1 DRGRQIEEQ
10 LVPEYAHPLHDGS
23 LPIVADEQQLLEE
36 DRVHRYRGEGGR
48 EERLDLLP
56 RNGDRVAEED
66 VADGVGLLR
75 DPRAVQ
81 DGEHQGAGD
90 DVPEAHDGLRSQ
102 LAMPRPQRK
111 EHRGHAGEE
120 QREPGRLEQQRNAAV
135 RVRVDAE
142 DGAEPEGEGH
152 AHAGDLAQRGGDEHH
167 PLENDEHADVPE
179 HRPGQYPGDH
189 WVAPQIPSCPEV
201 REAAHGGPPSP
212 STTMA
217 VLPPTFAT
225 RTSRPYRPPSF
236 SGSSI
241 WSAGPTS

>member
-1 DRGRQIEEQ
+1 M
-10 LVPEYAHPLHDGS
+10 HH
-23 LPIVADEQQLLEE
+23 
-36 DRVHRYRGEGGR
+36 YRGEGGR

-56 RNGDRVAEED
+56 WNGDRVAEED

-90 DVPEAHDGLRSQ
+90 DVPEAYDGLWSQ

-111 EHRGHAGEE
+111 ERRGHAGEE

-179 HRPGQYPGDH
+179 HRPSQYPGDH
-189 WVAPQIPSCPEV
+189 RVAPQIPSRPEV

-225 RTSRPYRPPSF
+225 RTSRP
-236 SGSSI
+236 
-241 WSAGPTS
+241 